1 MANFEEVLP
10 ALRAGKKVRQKCR
23 PRAVLTNESWNVQ
36 AVLADDWEVVD
47 EPKRVAEYW
56 VPVANLHSMTALR
69 ERHEI
74 GKQPEGAILIPG
86 TERTEE
92 SREAVPG
99 SEREVME

>member
-47 EPKRVAEYW
+47 EPKRVAEYFCKSLFV
-56 VPVANLHSMTALR
+56 VPSGYAWFR
-69 ERHEI
+69 ETHEV
-74 GKQPEGAILIPG
+74 GKQPEGAVLIPG
-86 TERTEE
+86 TERTQED
-92 SREAVPG
+92 G
-99 SEREVME
+99 Q